1 MIETGYDEVAFEA
14 LQEKL
19 QGQFGKKP
27 DLQAIIFLVGHRE
40 LGHLREKFSK
50 EEKQDLMH
58 VGVCALL
65 ERAGYYTFIARDA
78 DGWPHWEI
86 VRGKKKLSGE
96 EQEQLLKQQILE
108 YFKTL

>member
-1 MIETGYDEVAFEA
+1 MTTAQIDEAAWEQLLDR
-14 LQEKL
+14 LQA
-19 QGQFGKKP
+19 QFGKRP

-40 LGHLREKFSK
+40 LGQFRHKFSK
-50 EEKQDLMH
+50 EQKQELMH

-65 ERAGYYTFIARDA
+65 EKAGYYTFLARDG

-86 VRGKKKLSGE
+86 VRGRPKLTGE

-108 YFKTL
+108 YFKNL

>member
-1 MIETGYDEVAFEA
+1 MVDTTYDENALEV

-19 QGQFGKKP
+19 KNQFGKKP

-40 LGHLREKFSK
+40 LGQLREKFSK

-65 ERAGYYTFIARDA
+65 EKAGYYTFVARDA
-78 DGWPHWEI
+78 EGWPHWEI
-86 VRGKKKLSGE
+86 VRGKPKLSGE
-96 EQEQLLKQQILE
+96 DQEQLLKQQILE